1 MKKQLITAAILAFFA
16 ISPLTYADHNHS
28 LAFSVGAFEAFD
40 NDESAA
46 EIGVEYRFAPI
57 ESVFNLIPSIGLNLS
72 EDGAYW
78 ASAGV
83 RYDYALSQNW
93 VITPNFALVGYEN
106 GAGLD
111 LGLGLEFRT
120 GLDVA
125 YRLTNS
131 SRLALGIYHMSN
143 ADLGEDN
150 PGSESV
156 ILSYSFDL

>member
-1 MKKQLITAAILAFFA
+1 MNKQLILAGILAFGLP
-16 ISPLTYADHNHS
+16 PLTYADPNHS
-28 LAFSVGAFEAFD
+28 LAFSAGAFEAFD
-40 NDESAA
+40 KDGKAA
-46 EIGVEYRFAPI
+46 EIGVEYRFSPM
-57 ESVFNLIPSIGLNLS
+57 ESVFNLIPTVGLNIN

-93 VITPNFALVGYEN
+93 VLTPNFALVGYEK

-111 LGLGLEFRT
+111 LGLGLEFRS
-120 GLDVA
+120 GLDLA
-125 YRLTNS
+125 YKLTDN

>member
-1 MKKQLITAAILAFFA
+1 MKKQLIIASLLTVTT
-16 ISPLTYADHNHS
+16 SPMTYADHSHA

-40 NDESAA
+40 SDQRATEVG
-46 EIGVEYRFAPI
+46 IEYRFAPLD
-57 ESVFNLIPSIGLNLS
+57 SVFNLIPTVGLAMNS
-72 EDGAYW
+72 DGGYW
-78 ASAGV
+78 ATAGV
-83 RYDYALSQNW
+83 RYDCELSPDW
-93 VITPNFALVGYEN
+93 ILTPNFALVGYED

-120 GLDVA
+120 GLDLA
-125 YRLTNS
+125 YKLTEH

-143 ADLGEDN
+143 ADLAKDN